1 MKKIIAFIMMLS
13 VCLTMFVSCDSKRDD
28 AIASFKGNYIYADD
42 SDYKDFYNL
51 NVYYYT
57 VESGEAEMNVYEQ
70 NTIMREAIKYT
81 VSMRLL
87 EDEISRR
94 GYSIDMAEV
103 EREAREDEEIFEK
116 VYTGGFETFC
126 KHWNLSED
134 VFLTVNKFAAM
145 QETAKEFFITY
156 DKVTDEEA
164 LIFYEEN
171 ERQFFKNPHYDVNK
185 IFLQVLDPSST
196 VNKEAVFKDAQIYIE
211 MLNSGKS
218 WESVK
223 ETASL
228 KYNLE
233 HGMVFSHYLT
243 GEEMISKS
251 DFVYVNSFNSSVKEL
266 NDKFEYVNGMT
277 FLEMFPRGFETYAD
291 LKGLK
296 KNTIEYNKEWQRYVN
311 YCSERYL
318 LEFRYAITEF
328 WETGKTYSLPIYHG
342 VYDSYVIVTFTY
354 VEDDMGFIT
363 FEKAKDGIIAEMENE
378 RKTVALEDYISKML
392 NEANVQIKYGD

>member
-13 VCLTMFVSCDSKRDD
+13 VCITMFVSCDSKRDD

-51 NVYYYT
+51 NIYYYT
-57 VESGEAEMNVYEQ
+57 VESGETEMNVYEQ
-70 NTIMREAIKYT
+70 NTIMREAIEYT
-81 VSMRLL
+81 VTMRLL

-94 GYSIDMAEV
+94 GYSIDMEAV
-103 EREAREDEEIFEK
+103 ERKAREDKEIFEK

-126 KHWNLSED
+126 KHWDLSED
-134 VFLTVNKFAAM
+134 VFLTVNKFEAM
-145 QETAKEFFITY
+145 RETAKEFFITY
-156 DKVTDEEA
+156 DTVTDEEA
-164 LIFYEEN
+164 RIFYEDN
-171 ERQFFKNPHYDVNK
+171 ERQFFKNPHYDINK
-185 IFLQVLDPSST
+185 IFLQVLDPSNGA
-196 VNKEAVFKDAQIYIE
+196 NKESVFKDAQIYIE

-218 WESVK
+218 WESVT

-243 GEEMISKS
+243 GTESISKS
-251 DFVYVNSFNSSVKEL
+251 DFVYVNDLDESVKEL
-266 NDKFEYVNGMT
+266 DGKFKDANGIL
-277 FLEMFPRGFETYAD
+277 FSELFPEGFETYAA
-291 LKGLK
+291 LKELK

-328 WETGKTYSLPIYHG
+328 WETGKTYAVPIYHG
-342 VYDSYVIVTFTY
+342 VYDSYVILTFTY
-354 VEDDMGFIT
+354 AEDDMGFIT
-363 FEKAKDGIIAEMENE
+363 FEKAKADIIAEMENE

-392 NEANVQIKYGD
+392 NEANVQIKYSN